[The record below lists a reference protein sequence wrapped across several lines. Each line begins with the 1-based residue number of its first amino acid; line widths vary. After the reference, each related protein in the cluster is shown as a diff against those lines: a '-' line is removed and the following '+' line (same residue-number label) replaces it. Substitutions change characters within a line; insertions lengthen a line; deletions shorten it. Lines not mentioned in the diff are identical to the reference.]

1 MENIDSFEEFLR
13 KKKDEENS
21 NRTDWPARLDK
32 WLESID
38 VFYMQIREWLTEFEQ
53 EGFLRIVMDKE
64 VNLNEEFVGSYKTK
78 RMDIYIGNDLISI
91 IPKGTLIIGS
101 YGRLDMRGTKG
112 EILIIQPEWNDWKF
126 AKRTPRLE
134 TWDVKAESFKKILQD
149 LV

>member
-13 KKKDEENS
+13 KKKTEESS

-38 VFYMQIREWLTEFEQ
+38 VFYMQIREWLNEFEQ
-53 EGFLRIVMDKE
+53 KGFLRIVMDKE
-64 VNLNEEFVGSYKTK
+64 VSLNEEFVGSYKTK

-134 TWDVKAESFKKILQD
+134 TWDVNAESFKKILQD